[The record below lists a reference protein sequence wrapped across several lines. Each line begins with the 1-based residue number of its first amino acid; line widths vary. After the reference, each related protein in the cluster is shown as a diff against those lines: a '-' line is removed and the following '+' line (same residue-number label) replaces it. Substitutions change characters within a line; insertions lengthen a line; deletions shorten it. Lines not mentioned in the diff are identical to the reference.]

1 MSFLPKTY
9 HLPSEVPRKRKP
21 PPQIRTV
28 LIDKDPYKQII
39 SLLENL
45 FICDAE
51 NKQYELKVKLL
62 TDLKL
67 EPKNYPEIISR
78 LSFLALS

>member
-1 MSFLPKTY
+1 MSFLPKSY
-9 HLPSEVPRKRKP
+9 HLPSEVPRKRTK
-21 PPQIRTV
+21 PQIKTV

-45 FICDAE
+45 FICDVE
-51 NKQYELKVKLL
+51 EQKYELKTKLL